1 MTEKGHQT
9 TVENIRHA
17 RGKQQRDYSRPHM
30 VPNNIKVDE
39 IVLLKNQKWDGRQSG
54 KFSFE
59 VFGPYT
65 IHTISEKDLCSLINK
80 ARKKLKTKYI
90 IYL

>member
-1 MTEKGHQT
+1 
-9 TVENIRHA
+9 
-17 RGKQQRDYSRPHM
+17 M

-59 VFGPYT
+59 FLGPCA

>member
-1 MTEKGHQT
+1 MREKGHQT

-17 RGKQQRDYSRPHM
+17 RGKQQRGYSRPHV

-54 KFSFE
+54 KF
-59 VFGPYT
+59 
-65 IHTISEKDLCSLINK
+65 
-80 ARKKLKTKYI
+80 
-90 IYL
+90 

>member
-1 MTEKGHQT
+1 MREKGHQT

>member
-1 MTEKGHQT
+1 MREKGHQT

-59 VFGPYT
+59 VLVLT
-65 IHTISEKDLCSLINK
+65 Q
-80 ARKKLKTKYI
+80 YI
-90 IYL
+90 LSQRRTFAL

>member
-1 MTEKGHQT
+1 MREKGHQT

-59 VFGPYT
+59 FFGPYT
-65 IHTISEKDLCSLINK
+65 IHTISEKDLCSLINE